1 MTVEPV
7 TAEAAARVATGS
19 PRRATGRASFLQVVR
34 VIWTREVLIYVRD
47 RPRMISAFVMPIMM
61 LVMFGEG
68 LGNSI
73 ATLPGGIGYR
83 QFIFPGMVAMIVLMN
98 SVFSGVSIVTD
109 RQFGFL
115 REILVA
121 PVSRT
126 AICFGKITG
135 GATIALVNGMV
146 MFVIAP
152 FLGIELTFEIVVK
165 LIGLIALVSFM
176 LTGLGVAL
184 GSRLRSVESFQML
197 SQVVIMPAMFLSG
210 IFFPINNVPLWMDVI
225 VKLNPVTYAVA
236 PIREIALS
244 EQLKALPAD
253 APFPDHPCRLVR
265 LHPQHL
271 GRDWRRGRLRRGHA
285 LHRHPRHPHQRVGTA
300 VQ

>member
-1 MTVEPV
+1 MTVEQATA
-7 TAEAAARVATGS
+7 TAEAGARVATGS

-34 VIWTREVLIYVRD
+34 VIWLREVLIYVRD

-135 GATIALVNGMV
+135 GATIALVIGMV

-152 FLGIELTFEIVVK
+152 FLGIELTLEIVAK

-176 LTGLGVAL
+176 LTGVGVAL

-197 SQVVIMPAMFLSG
+197 SQVAIMPAMFLSG
-210 IFFPINNVPLWMDVI
+210 IFFPINNVPVWMDVL

-253 APFPDHPCRLVR
+253 APFQIAHV
-265 LHPQHL
+265 
-271 GRDWRRGRLRRGHA
+271 DWFGYTLSTWEEIGVVVVFGVAMLTIAIRAIR
-285 LHRHPRHPHQRVGTA
+285 TTE
-300 VQ
+300 

>member
-1 MTVEPV
+1 MTLSAEP
-7 TAEAAARVATGS
+7 AAAGTRAAAGA
-19 PRRATGRASFLQVVR
+19 PRRASGRAGFLQVVR
-34 VIWTREVLIYVRD
+34 VIWMREVLIYFRD
-47 RPRMISAFVMPIMM
+47 RPRVISSFTMPVIM

-73 ATLPGGIGYR
+73 AQLPGDIGYR

-126 AICFGKITG
+126 AICIGKISG
-135 GATIALVNGMV
+135 GATVALVNGAV
-146 MFVIAP
+146 MFAIAP
-152 FLGIELTFEIVVK
+152 LLGISITLEVVAK
-165 LIGLIALVSFM
+165 LLPLIALVSFM

-197 SQVVIMPAMFLSG
+197 SQVAIFPAMFLSG
-210 IFFPINNVPLWMDVI
+210 IFFPINNVPAWMDVL
-225 VKLNPVTYAVA
+225 VKINPVTYAVA

-244 EQLKALPAD
+244 EQLAAIPAD
-253 APFPDHPCRLVR
+253 APFQITHVEWFGYTLSTWEE
-265 LHPQHL
+265 L
-271 GRDWRRGRLRRGHA
+271 GVVVAFG
-285 LHRHPRHPHQRVGTA
+285 A
-300 VQ
+300 VMLAIAIRAIRATE

>member
-1 MTVEPV
+1 MTVEQA
-7 TAEAAARVATGS
+7 TAAAEAGARVVAGS
-19 PRRATGRASFLQVVR
+19 PRRASGRASFLQVVR
-34 VIWTREVLIYVRD
+34 VIWMREVLIYFRD

-73 ATLPGGIGYR
+73 ATLPGDIGYR

-121 PVSRT
+121 PVSRS
-126 AICFGKITG
+126 AICLGKISG
-135 GATIALVNGMV
+135 GATISLVNGVV
-146 MFVIAP
+146 MFVMAP
-152 FLGIELTFEIVVK
+152 ILGIDITLEVVAK

-176 LTGLGVAL
+176 LTGLGVAM

-197 SQVVIMPAMFLSG
+197 SQVAIMPAMFLSG
-210 IFFPINNVPLWMDVI
+210 IFFPINNVPAWMDVI

-253 APFPDHPCRLVR
+253 APFQITHVDWFGYTLSTWEEIGVVLVF
-265 LHPQHL
+265 
-271 GRDWRRGRLRRGHA
+271 
-285 LHRHPRHPHQRVGTA
+285 GTA
-300 VQ
+300 MLTIAIRAIRTTE

>member
-1 MTVEPV
+1 MTVEQA
-7 TAEAAARVATGS
+7 TAEVVRVAAGS

-34 VIWTREVLIYVRD
+34 VIWLREVLIYIRD

-152 FLGIELTFEIVVK
+152 FLGIDLTFEIVVK

-176 LTGLGVAL
+176 LTGVGVAL

-210 IFFPINNVPLWMDVI
+210 IFFPINNVPLWMDVM

-253 APFPDHPCRLVR
+253 VPFQITHV
-265 LHPQHL
+265 
-271 GRDWRRGRLRRGHA
+271 DWFGYVLSTWQEIGVVVLFGAAMLTIAIHA
-285 LHRHPRHPHQRVGTA
+285 IRTTE
-300 VQ
+300 

>member
-34 VIWTREVLIYVRD
+34 VIWTREVLIYFRD

-253 APFPDHPCRLVR
+253 APFQITHV
-265 LHPQHL
+265 
-271 GRDWRRGRLRRGHA
+271 DWFGYTLSTWEEIGVVVVFGAAMLSIAIHA
-285 LHRHPRHPHQRVGTA
+285 IRTSE
-300 VQ
+300 

>member
-1 MTVEPV
+1 MTTEQATV
-7 TAEAAARVATGS
+7 EAAARVATRS
-19 PRRATGRASFLQVVR
+19 PRPATGRASFLQVVR
-34 VIWTREVLIYVRD
+34 VIWMREVLIYVRD

-73 ATLPGGIGYR
+73 ATLPGDIGYR

-121 PVSRT
+121 PVSRS
-126 AICFGKITG
+126 AICVGKISG
-135 GATIALVNGMV
+135 GATISLVNGMV
-146 MFVIAP
+146 MFVMAP
-152 FLGIELTFEIVVK
+152 ILGIEISLEIVAK

-176 LTGLGVAL
+176 LTGLGVAM
-184 GSRLRSVESFQML
+184 GSRLRSVESFQMI
-197 SQVVIMPAMFLSG
+197 SQVAIMPAMFLSG
-210 IFFPINNVPLWMDVI
+210 IFFPINNVPAWMDVI

-253 APFPDHPCRLVR
+253 APFQITHV
-265 LHPQHL
+265 
-271 GRDWRRGRLRRGHA
+271 DWFGYTLSTWEEIGVVVLFGAAMLTIAIRAIR
-285 LHRHPRHPHQRVGTA
+285 TTE
-300 VQ
+300 

>member
-1 MTVEPV
+1 M
-7 TAEAAARVATGS
+7 TAEQATAEVGARVATRS
-19 PRRATGRASFLQVVR
+19 PRPATGRASFLQVVR
-34 VIWTREVLIYVRD
+34 VIWMREVLIYFRD

-73 ATLPGGIGYR
+73 ATLPGDIGYR

-121 PVSRT
+121 PVSRS
-126 AICFGKITG
+126 AICIGKISG
-135 GATIALVNGMV
+135 GATISLVNGMV
-146 MFVIAP
+146 MFVMAP
-152 FLGIELTFEIVVK
+152 ILGIEISLEIVAK

-176 LTGLGVAL
+176 LTGLGVAM
-184 GSRLRSVESFQML
+184 GSRLRSVESFQMI
-197 SQVVIMPAMFLSG
+197 SQVAIMPAMFLSG
-210 IFFPINNVPLWMDVI
+210 IFFPINNVPAWMDVI

-253 APFPDHPCRLVR
+253 APFQITHV
-265 LHPQHL
+265 
-271 GRDWRRGRLRRGHA
+271 DWFGYTLSTWEEIGVVVLFGAAMLTIAIRAIR
-285 LHRHPRHPHQRVGTA
+285 TTE
-300 VQ
+300 

>member
-7 TAEAAARVATGS
+7 TAEAAVRVATGS
-19 PRRATGRASFLQVVR
+19 PRRATGRAGFLQVVR
-34 VIWTREVLIYVRD
+34 VIWLREVLIYVRD

-152 FLGIELTFEIVVK
+152 FLGIDLTFEIVVK

-210 IFFPINNVPLWMDVI
+210 IFFPINNVPLWMDVM

-253 APFPDHPCRLVR
+253 VPFQITHV
-265 LHPQHL
+265 
-271 GRDWRRGRLRRGHA
+271 DWFGYVLSTWQEIGVVVLFGAAMLTIAIHA
-285 LHRHPRHPHQRVGTA
+285 IRTTE
-300 VQ
+300 

>member
-1 MTVEPV
+1 MTVEQA
-7 TAEAAARVATGS
+7 TAEVVRVAAGS

-34 VIWTREVLIYVRD
+34 VIWLREVLIYVRD

-135 GATIALVNGMV
+135 GATISLVNGMV

-152 FLGIELTFEIVVK
+152 FLGIDLTFEIVVK

-210 IFFPINNVPLWMDVI
+210 IFFPINNVPLWMDVM

-253 APFPDHPCRLVR
+253 VPFQITHVDWFGYVLSTWQEIGVVVLFGLVMLTIAIR
-265 LHPQHL
+265 AI
-271 GRDWRRGRLRRGHA
+271 R
-285 LHRHPRHPHQRVGTA
+285 TTE
-300 VQ
+300 

>member
-1 MTVEPV
+1 MTVEQA
-7 TAEAAARVATGS
+7 TAAAEAGAGVASGSAR
-19 PRRATGRASFLQVVR
+19 PATGRASFLQVVR
-34 VIWTREVLIYVRD
+34 VIWMREVLIYFRD

-73 ATLPGGIGYR
+73 ATLPGDIGYR

-126 AICFGKITG
+126 AICIGKISG
-135 GATIALVNGMV
+135 GATVSLVNGIV
-146 MFVIAP
+146 MFVMAP
-152 FLGIELTFEIVVK
+152 ILGIDITLEVVAK

-176 LTGLGVAL
+176 LTGLGVAM

-197 SQVVIMPAMFLSG
+197 SQVAIMPAMFLSG
-210 IFFPINNVPLWMDVI
+210 IFFPINNVPAWMDVI

-253 APFPDHPCRLVR
+253 APFQITHV
-265 LHPQHL
+265 
-271 GRDWRRGRLRRGHA
+271 DWFGYTLSTWEEIGVVVVFGAAMLTIAIRAIR
-285 LHRHPRHPHQRVGTA
+285 TTE
-300 VQ
+300 

>member
-1 MTVEPV
+1 MTVEQA
-7 TAEAAARVATGS
+7 TAAVDAGAQVATGS
-19 PRRATGRASFLQVVR
+19 PHRATGRASFLQVVR
-34 VIWTREVLIYVRD
+34 VIWMREVLIYFRD

-73 ATLPGGIGYR
+73 ATLPGDIGYR

-126 AICFGKITG
+126 AICIGKISG
-135 GATIALVNGMV
+135 GATVSLVNGVV
-146 MFVIAP
+146 MFVMAP
-152 FLGIELTFEIVVK
+152 ILGIDISLEIVAK

-176 LTGLGVAL
+176 LTGLGVAM

-197 SQVVIMPAMFLSG
+197 SQVAIMPAMFLSG
-210 IFFPINNVPLWMDVI
+210 IFFPINNVPAWMDVI
-225 VKLNPVTYAVA
+225 VKINPVTYAVA

-253 APFPDHPCRLVR
+253 APFQITHV
-265 LHPQHL
+265 
-271 GRDWRRGRLRRGHA
+271 DWFGYTLSTWEEIGVVVVFGAAMLTIAIRAIR
-285 LHRHPRHPHQRVGTA
+285 TTE
-300 VQ
+300 

>member
-1 MTVEPV
+1 M
-7 TAEAAARVATGS
+7 TAEQATAEVGARVATRA
-19 PRRATGRASFLQVVR
+19 PRPATGRASFLQVVR
-34 VIWTREVLIYVRD
+34 VIWMREVLIYFRD

-73 ATLPGGIGYR
+73 ATLPGDIGYR

-121 PVSRT
+121 PVSRS
-126 AICFGKITG
+126 AICIGKISG
-135 GATIALVNGMV
+135 GATISLVNGIV
-146 MFVIAP
+146 MFVMAP
-152 FLGIELTFEIVVK
+152 ILGIEISLEIVAK

-176 LTGLGVAL
+176 LTGLGVAM

-197 SQVVIMPAMFLSG
+197 SQVAIMPAMFLSG
-210 IFFPINNVPLWMDVI
+210 IFFPINNVPAWMDVI

-253 APFPDHPCRLVR
+253 APFQITHV
-265 LHPQHL
+265 
-271 GRDWRRGRLRRGHA
+271 DWFGYTLSTWEEIGVVVVFGAAMLTIAIRAIR
-285 LHRHPRHPHQRVGTA
+285 TTE
-300 VQ
+300 

>member
-1 MTVEPV
+1 MTVS
-7 TAEAAARVATGS
+7 AEAAAEARAAAGS
-19 PRRATGRASFLQVVR
+19 PRRASGRAGFLQVVR
-34 VIWTREVLIYVRD
+34 VIWMREVLIYFRD
-47 RPRMISAFVMPIMM
+47 RPRMISAFTMPVIM

-73 ATLPGGIGYR
+73 AQLPGDIGYR

-126 AICFGKITG
+126 AICIGKISG
-135 GATIALVNGMV
+135 GATVALVNGAV
-146 MFVIAP
+146 MFAIAP
-152 FLGIELTFEIVVK
+152 ILGIDITFEVVAK
-165 LIGLIALVSFM
+165 LLPLIALVSFM

-197 SQVVIMPAMFLSG
+197 SQVAIFPAMFLSG
-210 IFFPINNVPLWMDVI
+210 IFFPINNVPAWMDVL
-225 VKLNPVTYAVA
+225 VKINPVTYAVA

-244 EQLKALPAD
+244 EPLAAVPAD
-253 APFPDHPCRLVR
+253 APFQITHVEWFGYTLSTWEELGVVLVFGAIMLTIAIR
-265 LHPQHL
+265 AI
-271 GRDWRRGRLRRGHA
+271 R
-285 LHRHPRHPHQRVGTA
+285 TTE
-300 VQ
+300 

>member
-1 MTVEPV
+1 MTVEQA
-7 TAEAAARVATGS
+7 TAEAVRVATGS

-34 VIWTREVLIYVRD
+34 VIWLREVLIYIRD

-152 FLGIELTFEIVVK
+152 FLGIDLTFEIVVK

-176 LTGLGVAL
+176 LTGVGVAL

-210 IFFPINNVPLWMDVI
+210 IFFPINNVPLWMDVM

-253 APFPDHPCRLVR
+253 VPFQITHV
-265 LHPQHL
+265 
-271 GRDWRRGRLRRGHA
+271 DWFGYVLSTWQEIGVVVLFGAAMLTIAIHA
-285 LHRHPRHPHQRVGTA
+285 IRTTE
-300 VQ
+300 

>member
-1 MTVEPV
+1 MTVEQATA
-7 TAEAAARVATGS
+7 TAEAGAHVATGS
-19 PRRATGRASFLQVVR
+19 PRPATGRANFLQVVR
-34 VIWTREVLIYVRD
+34 VIWMREVLIYFRD
-47 RPRMISAFVMPIMM
+47 RPRMISAFIMPILM

-73 ATLPGGIGYR
+73 ATLPGDIGYR

-126 AICFGKITG
+126 AICIGKITG
-135 GATIALVNGMV
+135 GATISLVNGVV
-146 MFVIAP
+146 MFVMAP
-152 FLGIELTFEIVVK
+152 ILGIDITLEIVAK

-184 GSRLRSVESFQML
+184 GSRLRSVESFQMI
-197 SQVVIMPAMFLSG
+197 SQVAIMPAMFLSG
-210 IFFPINNVPLWMDVI
+210 IFFPINNVPAWMDVI

-253 APFPDHPCRLVR
+253 APFQITHVDWFGYTLSTWEE
-265 LHPQHL
+265 L
-271 GRDWRRGRLRRGHA
+271 GVVFVFGAAMLTIAIRAIR
-285 LHRHPRHPHQRVGTA
+285 TTE
-300 VQ
+300 

>member
-1 MTVEPV
+1 MTVEQA
-7 TAEAAARVATGS
+7 TAEVVRVAAGS

-34 VIWTREVLIYVRD
+34 VIWLREVLIYVRD

-135 GATIALVNGMV
+135 GATISLVNGMV

-152 FLGIELTFEIVVK
+152 FLGIDLTFEIVVK

-210 IFFPINNVPLWMDVI
+210 IFFPINNVPLWMDVL

-253 APFPDHPCRLVR
+253 VPFQITHVDWFGYVLSTWQEIGVVVLFGLVMLTIAIR
-265 LHPQHL
+265 AI
-271 GRDWRRGRLRRGHA
+271 R
-285 LHRHPRHPHQRVGTA
+285 TTE
-300 VQ
+300 

>member
-1 MTVEPV
+1 M
-7 TAEAAARVATGS
+7 TAEQATAEVGARVATRA
-19 PRRATGRASFLQVVR
+19 PRPATGRASFLQVVR
-34 VIWTREVLIYVRD
+34 VIWMREVLIYFRD

-73 ATLPGGIGYR
+73 ATLPGDIGYR

-121 PVSRT
+121 PVSRS
-126 AICFGKITG
+126 AICIGKISG
-135 GATIALVNGMV
+135 GATISLVNGMV
-146 MFVIAP
+146 MFVMAP
-152 FLGIELTFEIVVK
+152 ILGIEISLEIVAK

-176 LTGLGVAL
+176 LTGLGVAM

-197 SQVVIMPAMFLSG
+197 SQVAIMPAMFLSG
-210 IFFPINNVPLWMDVI
+210 IFFPINNVPAWMDVI

-253 APFPDHPCRLVR
+253 APFQITHV
-265 LHPQHL
+265 
-271 GRDWRRGRLRRGHA
+271 DWFGYTLSTWEEIGVVVLFGAAMLTIAIRAIR
-285 LHRHPRHPHQRVGTA
+285 TTE
-300 VQ
+300 

>member
-7 TAEAAARVATGS
+7 TAEAAARVATRS

-34 VIWTREVLIYVRD
+34 VIWMREVLIYVRD

-165 LIGLIALVSFM
+165 LIGLIALVAFM

-253 APFPDHPCRLVR
+253 APFQITHV
-265 LHPQHL
+265 
-271 GRDWRRGRLRRGHA
+271 DWFGYTLSTWEEIGVVVVFGAAMLSIAIHA
-285 LHRHPRHPHQRVGTA
+285 IRTTE
-300 VQ
+300 

>member
-34 VIWTREVLIYVRD
+34 VIWTREVLIYFRD

-210 IFFPINNVPLWMDVI
+210 IFFPINNVPLWMDVL

-253 APFPDHPCRLVR
+253 APFQITHV
-265 LHPQHL
+265 
-271 GRDWRRGRLRRGHA
+271 DWFGYVLSTWQEIGVVVLFGLAMLTFAIRAIR
-285 LHRHPRHPHQRVGTA
+285 TTE
-300 VQ
+300 

>member
-1 MTVEPV
+1 MTVS
-7 TAEAAARVATGS
+7 AEAGADARVAAGA
-19 PRRATGRASFLQVVR
+19 PRRATGRAGFLQVVR
-34 VIWTREVLIYVRD
+34 VIWMREVLIYFRD
-47 RPRMISAFVMPIMM
+47 RARMISAFTMPVIM

-73 ATLPGGIGYR
+73 AQLPGDIGYR

-126 AICFGKITG
+126 AICIGKISG
-135 GATIALVNGMV
+135 GATVALVNGAV
-146 MFVIAP
+146 MFAIAP
-152 FLGIELTFEIVVK
+152 LLGIDITLEVVAK
-165 LIGLIALVSFM
+165 LLPLIALVSFM

-197 SQVVIMPAMFLSG
+197 SQVAIFPAMFLSG
-210 IFFPINNVPLWMDVI
+210 IFFPINNVPAWMDVL
-225 VKLNPVTYAVA
+225 VKINPVTYAVA

-244 EQLKALPAD
+244 EQLAAVPAD
-253 APFPDHPCRLVR
+253 APFQITHVEWFGYTLSTWEEIGVV
-265 LHPQHL
+265 LAF
-271 GRDWRRGRLRRGHA
+271 GA
-285 LHRHPRHPHQRVGTA
+285 LMLTIAIRAIRTTE
-300 VQ
+300 

>member
-1 MTVEPV
+1 MTVEQA
-7 TAEAAARVATGS
+7 TAAVDAGAQVATGS
-19 PRRATGRASFLQVVR
+19 PHRATGRASFLQVVR
-34 VIWTREVLIYVRD
+34 VIWMREVLIYFRD

-73 ATLPGGIGYR
+73 ATLPGDIGYR

-126 AICFGKITG
+126 AICIGKISG
-135 GATIALVNGMV
+135 GATVSLVNGIV
-146 MFVIAP
+146 MFVMAP
-152 FLGIELTFEIVVK
+152 ILGIDISLEIVAK

-176 LTGLGVAL
+176 LTGLGVAM

-197 SQVVIMPAMFLSG
+197 SQVAIMPAMFLSG
-210 IFFPINNVPLWMDVI
+210 IFFPINNVPAWMDVI
-225 VKLNPVTYAVA
+225 VKINPVTYAVA

-253 APFPDHPCRLVR
+253 APFQITHV
-265 LHPQHL
+265 
-271 GRDWRRGRLRRGHA
+271 DWFGYTLSTWEEIGVVVVFGAAMLTIAIRAIR
-285 LHRHPRHPHQRVGTA
+285 TTE
-300 VQ
+300 

>member
-1 MTVEPV
+1 MTVEQA
-7 TAEAAARVATGS
+7 TAAVDAGAQVATGS

-34 VIWTREVLIYVRD
+34 VIWMREVLIYFRD
-47 RPRMISAFVMPIMM
+47 RPRMISAFIMPIMM

-73 ATLPGGIGYR
+73 ATLPGDIGYR

-121 PVSRT
+121 PVSRS
-126 AICFGKITG
+126 AICIGKITG
-135 GATIALVNGMV
+135 GATVSLVNGIV
-146 MFVIAP
+146 MFVMAP
-152 FLGIELTFEIVVK
+152 ILGIDITFEIVAK

-176 LTGLGVAL
+176 LTGLGVAM

-197 SQVVIMPAMFLSG
+197 SQVAIMPAMFLSG
-210 IFFPINNVPLWMDVI
+210 IFFPINNVPAWMDVI

-244 EQLKALPAD
+244 EQLSALPPD
-253 APFPDHPCRLVR
+253 APFQITHV
-265 LHPQHL
+265 
-271 GRDWRRGRLRRGHA
+271 DWFGYTLSTWEEIGVVVVFGVAMLTIAIRAIR
-285 LHRHPRHPHQRVGTA
+285 TTE
-300 VQ
+300 

>member
-1 MTVEPV
+1 MTLSAEP
-7 TAEAAARVATGS
+7 AAAGTRATAAGA
-19 PRRATGRASFLQVVR
+19 PRRATGRAGFLQVVR
-34 VIWTREVLIYVRD
+34 VIWTREVLIYFRD
-47 RPRMISAFVMPIMM
+47 RPRMISSFTMPVIM

-73 ATLPGGIGYR
+73 AQLPGDIGYR

-126 AICFGKITG
+126 AICIGKISG
-135 GATIALVNGMV
+135 GATVALVNGAV
-146 MFVIAP
+146 MFAIAP
-152 FLGIELTFEIVVK
+152 LLGIDISVAVVAK
-165 LIGLIALVSFM
+165 LLPLMALVSFM

-197 SQVVIMPAMFLSG
+197 SQVAIFPAMFLSG
-210 IFFPINNVPLWMDVI
+210 IFFPINNVPAWMDVL
-225 VKLNPVTYAVA
+225 VKINPVTYAVA

-244 EQLKALPAD
+244 EQLAAIPAD
-253 APFPDHPCRLVR
+253 APFQITHVEWFGYTLSTWEE
-265 LHPQHL
+265 L
-271 GRDWRRGRLRRGHA
+271 GVVVVFGA
-285 LHRHPRHPHQRVGTA
+285 LMLTIAIRAIRATE
-300 VQ
+300 

>member
-1 MTVEPV
+1 MTVSAEA
-7 TAEAAARVATGS
+7 TAEARAAAGS
-19 PRRATGRASFLQVVR
+19 PRRATGRAGFLQVVR
-34 VIWTREVLIYVRD
+34 VIWLREVLIYFRD
-47 RPRMISAFVMPIMM
+47 RPRMISAFTMPVIM

-73 ATLPGGIGYR
+73 AQLPGDIGYR

-126 AICFGKITG
+126 AICIGKISG
-135 GATIALVNGMV
+135 GATVALVNGAV
-146 MFVIAP
+146 MFAIAP
-152 FLGIELTFEIVVK
+152 ILGIDITIEVVAK
-165 LIGLIALVSFM
+165 LLPLIALVSFM

-197 SQVVIMPAMFLSG
+197 SQVAIFPAMFLSG
-210 IFFPINNVPLWMDVI
+210 IFFPINNVPAWMDVL
-225 VKLNPVTYAVA
+225 VKINPVTYAVA

-244 EQLKALPAD
+244 EQLAAVPAD
-253 APFPDHPCRLVR
+253 APFQITHVEWFGYTLSTWEELGVVLVF
-265 LHPQHL
+265 
-271 GRDWRRGRLRRGHA
+271 GA
-285 LHRHPRHPHQRVGTA
+285 LMLTIAIRAIRTTE
-300 VQ
+300 

>member
-1 MTVEPV
+1 M
-7 TAEAAARVATGS
+7 AAGS

-34 VIWTREVLIYVRD
+34 VIWLREVLIYIRD

-152 FLGIELTFEIVVK
+152 FLGIDLTFEIVVK

-176 LTGLGVAL
+176 LTGVGVAL

-210 IFFPINNVPLWMDVI
+210 IFFPINNVPLWMDVM

-253 APFPDHPCRLVR
+253 VPFQITHV
-265 LHPQHL
+265 
-271 GRDWRRGRLRRGHA
+271 DWFGYVLSTWQEIGVVVLFGAAMLTIAIHA
-285 LHRHPRHPHQRVGTA
+285 IRTTE
-300 VQ
+300 

>member
-1 MTVEPV
+1 MTVEQA
-7 TAEAAARVATGS
+7 TAEAVRVATGS

-34 VIWTREVLIYVRD
+34 VIWLREVLIYIRD

-210 IFFPINNVPLWMDVI
+210 IFFPINNVPLWMDVM

-253 APFPDHPCRLVR
+253 VPFQITHV
-265 LHPQHL
+265 
-271 GRDWRRGRLRRGHA
+271 DWFGYVLSTWQEIGVVVLFGLAMLTIAIHA
-285 LHRHPRHPHQRVGTA
+285 IRTTE
-300 VQ
+300 

>member
-1 MTVEPV
+1 MTVEQA
-7 TAEAAARVATGS
+7 TAEVVRVAAGS

-34 VIWTREVLIYVRD
+34 VIWLREVLIYVRD

-152 FLGIELTFEIVVK
+152 FLGIDLTFEIVVK

-176 LTGLGVAL
+176 LTGVGVAL

-197 SQVVIMPAMFLSG
+197 SQVAIMPAMFLSG
-210 IFFPINNVPLWMDVI
+210 IFFPINNVPVWMDVL

-253 APFPDHPCRLVR
+253 VPFQITHVDWFGYVLSTWQEIGVVVLFGLVMLTIAIR
-265 LHPQHL
+265 AI
-271 GRDWRRGRLRRGHA
+271 R
-285 LHRHPRHPHQRVGTA
+285 TTE
-300 VQ
+300 

>member
-1 MTVEPV
+1 MTVEQATA
-7 TAEAAARVATGS
+7 TAEAAAQVATGS

-34 VIWTREVLIYVRD
+34 VIWMREVLIYFRD
-47 RPRMISAFVMPIMM
+47 RPRMISAFIMPIMM

-73 ATLPGGIGYR
+73 ATLPGDIGYR

-126 AICFGKITG
+126 AICIGKITG
-135 GATIALVNGMV
+135 GATVSLVNGVV
-146 MFVIAP
+146 MFVMAP
-152 FLGIELTFEIVVK
+152 ILGIDITLEVVAK

-184 GSRLRSVESFQML
+184 GSRLRSVESFQMI
-197 SQVVIMPAMFLSG
+197 SQVAIMPAMFLSG
-210 IFFPINNVPLWMDVI
+210 IFFPINNVPAWMDVI

-253 APFPDHPCRLVR
+253 APFQITHV
-265 LHPQHL
+265 
-271 GRDWRRGRLRRGHA
+271 DWFGYTLSTWEEIGVVVVFGAAMLTIAIRAIR
-285 LHRHPRHPHQRVGTA
+285 TTE
-300 VQ
+300 

>member
-1 MTVEPV
+1 MTVEQATAP
-7 TAEAAARVATGS
+7 AEAGARVEAGS

-34 VIWTREVLIYVRD
+34 VIWMREVLIYFRD

-73 ATLPGGIGYR
+73 ATLPGDIGYR

-121 PVSRT
+121 PVSRS
-126 AICFGKITG
+126 AICIGKISG
-135 GATIALVNGMV
+135 GATISLVNGIV
-146 MFVIAP
+146 MFVMAP
-152 FLGIELTFEIVVK
+152 ILGIDITLEVVAK

-184 GSRLRSVESFQML
+184 GSRLRSVESFQMI
-197 SQVVIMPAMFLSG
+197 SQVAIMPAMFLSG
-210 IFFPINNVPLWMDVI
+210 IFFPINNVPAWMDVI

-253 APFPDHPCRLVR
+253 APFQITHV
-265 LHPQHL
+265 
-271 GRDWRRGRLRRGHA
+271 DWFGYTLSTWEEIGVVVVFGAAMLTIAIRAIR
-285 LHRHPRHPHQRVGTA
+285 TTE
-300 VQ
+300 

>member
-1 MTVEPV
+1 MTVSAEA
-7 TAEAAARVATGS
+7 TAEARAAAGS
-19 PRRATGRASFLQVVR
+19 PRRATGRAGFLQVVR
-34 VIWTREVLIYVRD
+34 VIWLREVLIYFRD
-47 RPRMISAFVMPIMM
+47 RSRMISAFTMPVIM

-73 ATLPGGIGYR
+73 AQLPGDIGYR

-126 AICFGKITG
+126 AICIGKISG
-135 GATIALVNGMV
+135 GATVALVNGAV
-146 MFVIAP
+146 MFAIAP
-152 FLGIELTFEIVVK
+152 ILGIDITLEVVAK
-165 LIGLIALVSFM
+165 LLPLIALVSFM

-197 SQVVIMPAMFLSG
+197 SQVAIFPAMFLSG
-210 IFFPINNVPLWMDVI
+210 IFFPINNVPAWMDVL
-225 VKLNPVTYAVA
+225 VKINPVTYAVA

-244 EQLKALPAD
+244 EQLAAVPAD
-253 APFPDHPCRLVR
+253 APFQITHVEWFGYTLSTWEELGVVLVF
-265 LHPQHL
+265 
-271 GRDWRRGRLRRGHA
+271 GA
-285 LHRHPRHPHQRVGTA
+285 LMLTIAIRAIRTTE
-300 VQ
+300 

>member
-1 MTVEPV
+1 MTAAEP
-7 TAEAAARVATGS
+7 AAARPTAATGA

-34 VIWTREVLIYVRD
+34 VIWKRETLIYFRD
-47 RPRMISAFVMPIMM
+47 RPRMISAFMMPIIM

-73 ATLPGGIGYR
+73 ATLPGDIGYR

-126 AICFGKITG
+126 AICVGKIVG
-135 GATIALVNGMV
+135 GATVALVNGVV
-146 MFVIAP
+146 MFAIAP
-152 FLGIELTFEIVVK
+152 ILGIDISLEVVVK

-197 SQVVIMPAMFLSG
+197 SQVAIFPAMFLSG
-210 IFFPINNVPLWMDVI
+210 IFFPINNVPAWMDVL
-225 VKLNPVTYAVA
+225 VKINPVTYAVA

-244 EQLKALPAD
+244 EQLAEIPAD
-253 APFPDHPCRLVR
+253 APFQITHVDWFGYTLSTWQEIGVVVVFGLVMLTIAIR
-265 LHPQHL
+265 AI
-271 GRDWRRGRLRRGHA
+271 R
-285 LHRHPRHPHQRVGTA
+285 TTE
-300 VQ
+300 

>member
-1 MTVEPV
+1 MTLSAEP
-7 TAEAAARVATGS
+7 AAAGARATTGA
-19 PRRATGRASFLQVVR
+19 PRRATGRAGFLQVVR
-34 VIWTREVLIYVRD
+34 VIWTREVLIYFRD
-47 RPRMISAFVMPIMM
+47 RPRMISSFTMPVIM

-73 ATLPGGIGYR
+73 AQLPGDIGYR

-126 AICFGKITG
+126 AICIGKISG
-135 GATIALVNGMV
+135 GATVALVNGAV
-146 MFVIAP
+146 MFAIAP
-152 FLGIELTFEIVVK
+152 LLGIDISVAVVAK
-165 LIGLIALVSFM
+165 LLPLMALVSFM

-197 SQVVIMPAMFLSG
+197 SQVAIFPAMFLSG
-210 IFFPINNVPLWMDVI
+210 IFFPINNVPAWMDVL
-225 VKLNPVTYAVA
+225 VKINPVTYAVA

-244 EQLKALPAD
+244 EQLAAIPAD
-253 APFPDHPCRLVR
+253 APFQITHVEWFGYTLSTWEE
-265 LHPQHL
+265 L
-271 GRDWRRGRLRRGHA
+271 GVVVVFGA
-285 LHRHPRHPHQRVGTA
+285 LMLTIAIRAIRATE
-300 VQ
+300 

>member
-34 VIWTREVLIYVRD
+34 VIWTREVLIYFRD

-210 IFFPINNVPLWMDVI
+210 IFFPINNVPLWMDVL

-253 APFPDHPCRLVR
+253 APFQITHV
-265 LHPQHL
+265 
-271 GRDWRRGRLRRGHA
+271 DWFGYTLSTWEEIGVVVVFGAAMLSIAIHA
-285 LHRHPRHPHQRVGTA
+285 IRTTE
-300 VQ
+300 

>member
-1 MTVEPV
+1 MTVEQA
-7 TAEAAARVATGS
+7 TAAAEAGGRVATGS
-19 PRRATGRASFLQVVR
+19 PRPATGRANFLQVVR
-34 VIWTREVLIYVRD
+34 VIWMREVLIYFRD
-47 RPRMISAFVMPIMM
+47 RPRMISAFIMPILM

-73 ATLPGGIGYR
+73 ATLPGDIGYR

-126 AICFGKITG
+126 AICIGKITG
-135 GATIALVNGMV
+135 GATISLVNGVV
-146 MFVIAP
+146 MFVMAP
-152 FLGIELTFEIVVK
+152 ILGIDITLEIVAK

-184 GSRLRSVESFQML
+184 GSRLRSVESFQMI
-197 SQVVIMPAMFLSG
+197 SQVAIMPAMFLSG
-210 IFFPINNVPLWMDVI
+210 IFFPINNVPAWMDVI

-253 APFPDHPCRLVR
+253 APFQITHVDWFGYTLSTWEE
-265 LHPQHL
+265 L
-271 GRDWRRGRLRRGHA
+271 GVVFVFGAAMLTIAIRAIR
-285 LHRHPRHPHQRVGTA
+285 TTE
-300 VQ
+300 

>member
-34 VIWTREVLIYVRD
+34 VIWTREVLIYFRD

-210 IFFPINNVPLWMDVI
+210 IFFPINNVPLWMDVL

-253 APFPDHPCRLVR
+253 APFQITHV
-265 LHPQHL
+265 
-271 GRDWRRGRLRRGHA
+271 DWFGYTLSTWEEIGVVVVFGAAMLSIAIHA
-285 LHRHPRHPHQRVGTA
+285 IRTSE
-300 VQ
+300 